1 MKRDWKRGLTAKS
14 LFGAL
19 SLVSATAVMAQE
31 EQVVETVK
39 QSASIVVSSDQEG
52 GEQEGIV
59 VISAENMEGGGPPM
73 VSGFSFNSADGNVFA
88 IGGDEMGGGLFGGTG
103 GPINFRMG
111 AELPMMGAAN
121 NWSSLLNIPEV
132 RKELDIMD
140 AQMEQITK
148 ARTEMEKGIKDQVS
162 KIMEGGFD
170 PSKAKEMAEMIRAQR
185 SAVEDQINE
194 QLLPAQV
201 QRLKEVA
208 LRMQMK
214 QVGTVGMLG
223 RKDIKEALGLSD
235 DQVKALEQKAEEL
248 DKEMKKR
255 VEELKKKAQAELLNE
270 LNPDQRKKLDEML
283 GKEFDYQAPE
293 RPRMIRTPGLV
304 PGVAPTA
311 PAIPAAPAPPRGPEA
326 GVGTTRGLLLKSG
339 GR

>member
-1 MKRDWKRGLTAKS
+1 MKRDWKRGWTAKS
-14 LFGAL
+14 VAGAL
-19 SLVSATAVMAQE
+19 SLLPATAVMAQE

-39 QSASIVVSSDQEG
+39 QSASIVISADQEG
-52 GEQEGIV
+52 GMQEGIV
-59 VISAENMEGGGPPM
+59 VMSAENIEGGGPPV
-73 VSGFSFNSADGNVFA
+73 VSGFSFNSADGNVFS
-88 IGGDEMGGGLFGGTG
+88 IGGDGVAGGLFGGPG
-103 GPINFRMG
+103 GPTAFRLG
-111 AELPMMGAAN
+111 ADLPMMGAAN
-121 NWSSLLNIPEV
+121 NWSSLLSIPEV

-148 ARTEMEKGIKDQVS
+148 ARTDLEKGIKEQVS

-185 SAVEDQINE
+185 SAIEEQISE

-223 RKDIKEALGLSD
+223 RKDIMEALGLSETELEALKK
-235 DQVKALEQKAEEL
+235 KAAEL
-248 DKEMKKR
+248 DAEMKKR
-255 VEELKKKAQAELLNE
+255 VEELKKKAHAELLNE
-270 LNPDQRKKLDEML
+270 LNPDQRKKLEEML

-293 RPRMIRTPGLV
+293 RPRMIRSGGAV
-304 PGVAPTA
+304 PGVPSS
-311 PAIPAAPAPPRGPEA
+311 PVPPRSPEA
-326 GVGTTRGLLLKSG
+326 GNGFRNGLQFKSG
-339 GR
+339 DR